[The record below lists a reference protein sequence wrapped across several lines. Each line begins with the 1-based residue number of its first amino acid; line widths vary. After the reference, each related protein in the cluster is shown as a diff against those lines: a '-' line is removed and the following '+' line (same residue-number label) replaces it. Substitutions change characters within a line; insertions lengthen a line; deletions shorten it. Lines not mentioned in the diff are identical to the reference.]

1 MSPSVVLAGITRMS
15 DLDPIRGRDT
25 FVGRSHELAEICAGI
40 DGAIAGRG
48 SLFTL
53 AGEPG
58 VGKSRLAQEAASHA
72 RAKDLRVVWGRCWE
86 HGGAPAYWP
95 WVQVLRG
102 LTRGV
107 EPAQLSNWMGQGAV
121 EIAQIAPELRN
132 QMGGLPELPSASLG
146 QPEKARFRLFNS
158 LIAFFGNAA
167 ETQPLLIVLD
177 DLHAADPTSLLMLV
191 AFSRQVR
198 GMRATAIGTYRAT
211 EMKLS
216 PEHAALIAQAE
227 REGVAFPLL
236 GLDEGAIGALI
247 HNAWGVSANGLLVRR
262 LHDMTEGNPFFLN
275 EVLRQMAA
283 EGRLAS
289 DALNV
294 PSRLTIP
301 HGVLEFIR
309 GLIRP
314 LSEDARNVLDIAS
327 VIGRDFPLNTLEA
340 AGGTQR
346 EDLTELLDQAA
357 SLDLIHEVR
366 GATGRY
372 SFRHA
377 LIREALYEALPA
389 ANRRRLHRVVAEA
402 IRALYASKEP
412 FAEIAYHYFQ
422 SASPGDA
429 DSAIEYSRRAARTSE
444 KQLAY
449 EEAASHL
456 NNAIEALALKRV
468 GDDPFQAELLC
479 DLGEAQ
485 VKTGDLAE
493 ARKTCLRAADI
504 ARRVGRPD
512 LFARAVLAPGRVLGL
527 SGVTDHGL
535 VKVLREARTM
545 LGDADSPLLA
555 QVISRLG
562 IELYW
567 SEREQAVALCQQA
580 VEMARRLDDP
590 HTLIVALWGRW
601 LSLRNPDSL
610 EQRLADTREMIT
622 IAERAGERDFALEAR
637 YYRIADL
644 LKSGDIVGVD
654 IAHREYLTAEAE
666 LRDQFK
672 RGLLLDAMRALM
684 DGRLEDAQSLAQQAF
699 AAGQVSGRP
708 LAPNSFLIQH
718 AMISWERGRFGDL
731 ESTLRE
737 FIAQN
742 PLIVFARC
750 ALQLSLL
757 QLGRSDEARVEFERL
772 AEGEFRLVQRDW
784 NWLPSMFVLSDVC
797 ADLGDLERAE
807 VLYRLLAPYAS
818 RNAMLGNVYTYGS
831 VAFELGRLAA
841 ALGRLDDAEAHLE
854 AAMAANRRIRAAIW
868 LGHAHCE
875 LAGALLRRGEEQA
888 RARTLIATARQTAES
903 LGLVRLKRKL
913 EQLDVRPEASRG
925 SVGGRAPALALME
938 DAGGTQPEKAG
949 SIETVVASAISRARD
964 LGAQASFE
972 GTITILFSDIE
983 DSSSLYEKLGD
994 LRAHEVI
1001 RIHNEIIRQQ
1011 IAAHRG
1017 VEVKAL
1023 GDSFMIAFSSA
1034 RRAALCA
1041 IAAQRSFAAYCE
1053 AHPDKPIRVRMGL
1066 HVGEAINESADY
1078 FGRAVILAARIATLA
1093 EGGQIL
1099 VSSTFRDLT
1108 GSAGDLR
1115 FSFKGERQLK
1125 GLAGAHQIFEIAW

>member
-1 MSPSVVLAGITRMS
+1 MS

-25 FVGRSHELAEICAGI
+25 FVGRNRELADICAGI
-40 DGAIAGRG
+40 DGAIAGGG

-53 AGEPG
+53 VGEPG
-58 VGKSRLAQEAASHA
+58 VGKSRLAQEASSHA
-72 RAKDLRVVWGRCWE
+72 RAEGLRVLWGRCWE

-102 LTRGV
+102 LTRSV
-107 EPAQLSNWMGQGAV
+107 EPAQLASWMGPGAA

-132 QMGGLPELPSASLG
+132 QIGGLPELPGASLG

-158 LIAFFGNAA
+158 LIAFFVNAA
-167 ETQPLLIVLD
+167 EARPLLIVLD

-191 AFSRQVR
+191 AFARQVR
-198 GMRATAIGTYRAT
+198 GMRAAVIGTYRAL
-211 EMKLS
+211 EMRLS

-236 GLDEGAIGALI
+236 GLDEGAIGKLI
-247 HNAWGVSANGLLVRR
+247 ETGWGVAADSLLVRR
-262 LHDMTEGNPFFLN
+262 LHDMTEGNPFFLS
-275 EVLRQMAA
+275 EVLRQMAS

-289 DALNV
+289 DASSV

-301 HGVLEFIR
+301 HGVIEFIR
-309 GLIRP
+309 GVFQP
-314 LSEDARNVLDIAS
+314 LPEDARNALDIAS
-327 VIGRDFPLNTLEA
+327 VIGREFGLNILEA
-340 AGGTQR
+340 ATGTPR
-346 EDLTELLDQAA
+346 ETLIELLDQAA
-357 SLDLIHEVR
+357 SLELIHEISAAR
-366 GATGRY
+366 RFG
-372 SFRHA
+372 FRHA
-377 LIREALYEALPA
+377 LIREALYDALPVA
-389 ANRRRLHRVVAEA
+389 KRRRLHRVVAEA
-402 IRALYASKEP
+402 IRGLNTSREP
-412 FAEIAYHYFQ
+412 FAEIAYHYCQ
-422 SASPGDA
+422 GASPGDA
-429 DSAIEYSRRAARTSE
+429 DAAIEYSRRAAETAH

-456 NNAIEALALKRV
+456 NNAIEALALKRA

-485 VKTGDLAE
+485 VKTGDLVE

-504 ARRVGRPD
+504 ARRVGKAH
-512 LFARAVLAPGRVLGL
+512 LFARAVLAPGRVISL

-535 VKVLREARTM
+535 VQLLEEARTL
-545 LGDADSPLLA
+545 LGETDSPLLA
-555 QVISRLG
+555 QALARLG

-580 VEMARRLDDP
+580 ADMARRIEDP
-590 HTLIVALWGRW
+590 HSLIVALWGRW

-610 EQRLADTREMIT
+610 EQRLADTSEI
-622 IAERAGERDFALEAR
+622 IALAEREGERDFALEAR

-644 LKSGDIVGVD
+644 LEAGDTVAADV
-654 IAHREYLTAEAE
+654 AHREYLAAEAE
-666 LRDQFK
+666 LRDRFK
-672 RGLLLDAMRALM
+672 RGLLLDGMRALM
-684 DGRLEDAQSLAQQAF
+684 DGRLDESLTLAQQAF

-718 AMISWERGRFGDL
+718 GMTLWERGRFGDL
-731 ESTLRE
+731 ETTLRG

-750 ALQLSLL
+750 ALQLILL
-757 QLGRSDEARVEFERL
+757 QQGRVNDARVEFDRL
-772 AEGEFRLVQRDW
+772 AEADFCIVQRDW
-784 NWLPSMFVLSDVC
+784 NWLPSMFVLADVC
-797 ADLGDLERAE
+797 ADLADVGSAE
-807 VLYRLLAPYAS
+807 ILYRLLQPYAS
-818 RNAMLGNVYTYGS
+818 RNAMLGNVYTFGS
-831 VAFELGRLAA
+831 VSFALGRLAA
-841 ALGRLDDAEAHLE
+841 VQSRLDEAETHFE
-854 AAMAANRRIRAAIW
+854 AAVAANRRIRAAVW
-868 LGHAHCE
+868 LAHAQFE
-875 LAGALLRRGEEQA
+875 LARVILKRRGENEGAKSQE
-888 RARTLIATARQTAES
+888 LFGMARQAAES
-903 LGLVRLKRKL
+903 LGLVRLQRKL
-913 EQLDVRPEASRG
+913 ELLDGKRQAARG
-925 SVGGRAPALALME
+925 AIDREPATSSIGVGG
-938 DAGGTQPEKAG
+938 GGVQPEEAG
-949 SIETVVASAISRARD
+949 SIDAVAASAISRARE
-964 LGAQASFE
+964 LGAQATFE
-972 GTITILFSDIE
+972 GTVTILFSDIE

-994 LRAHEVI
+994 LRAHEVV
-1001 RIHNEIIRQQ
+1001 RIHNEILRQQ

-1041 IAAQRSFAAYCE
+1041 VAAQRSFAAYSE
-1053 AHPDKPIRVRMGL
+1053 SHPDQPIRVRMGL

-1108 GSAGDLR
+1108 MSAGDLR
-1115 FSFKGERQLK
+1115 FAFKGEKQLK
-1125 GLAGAHQIFEIAW
+1125 GLTGTHSVFEIVW